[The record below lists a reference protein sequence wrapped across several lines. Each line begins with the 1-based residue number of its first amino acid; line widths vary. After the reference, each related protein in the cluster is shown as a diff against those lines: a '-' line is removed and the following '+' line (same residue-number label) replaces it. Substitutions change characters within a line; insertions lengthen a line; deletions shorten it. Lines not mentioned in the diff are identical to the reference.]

1 MVLLCSSSRK
11 LIQVSSQ
18 LVFPELS
25 EWVQC
30 NRKGPK
36 PEEGSRR
43 EGWSDIVREEFFLIC
58 WFWRQKKVPP
68 ARDSGQCVEAGK
80 GKEAESSSS
89 LQKEPAVQHLDFS
102 PLRSTLVFLPPEV
115 QDNQSVFFCALKFI
129 ATAVKK
135 KQTRVSGSER
145 AVQNLVV
152 PPRPWAI
159 HPKPPSR
166 CPKPRIVLNPAGIY
180 MLCISCTKW
189 QGAYTGG

>member
-1 MVLLCSSSRK
+1 M
-11 LIQVSSQ
+11 
-18 LVFPELS
+18 
-25 EWVQC
+25 
-30 NRKGPK
+30 
-36 PEEGSRR
+36 
-43 EGWSDIVREEFFLIC
+43 
-58 WFWRQKKVPP
+58 PP

-145 AVQNLVV
+145 AGQNLVV
-152 PPRPWAI
+152 PPRP
-159 HPKPPSR
+159 
-166 CPKPRIVLNPAGIY
+166 
-180 MLCISCTKW
+180 
-189 QGAYTGG
+189 